1 MNIGDRVRLLHGK
14 EEGIITKISS
24 SGRIEI
30 EIEDGFRIPAM
41 KNEVVVVDSAE
52 KQYFG
57 EKPVAP
63 QEERFPQGKLTNN
76 KEEGIFLAY
85 IPLNDQAV
93 SIYVVNNTA
102 KDHLIMISEVYGT
115 NSQTIFGGKLNARGS
130 QKLGEKTISSFEE
143 WPMLLTQ
150 FFPINNR
157 IETTLPN
164 LERKLKFKASSFFRS
179 KGTAPILGKN
189 GYLFKLSESAQEIDI
204 KKLNEELKGEGVVS
218 KASFPRP
225 PKEVDLHIE
234 NLTKDV
240 SNMSNSAMLKLQLET
255 FDKNLNYA
263 IASGMDEI
271 TFIHGLGNGVL
282 RNEIHK
288 HLSQLPNIKYFQD
301 SQKSRFGYGAT
312 LVKIQ

>member
-24 SGRIEI
+24 SGRIEV

-41 KNEVVVVDSAE
+41 KKEVVVIGAAE

-57 EKPVAP
+57 EKQAEP
-63 QEERFPQGKLTNN
+63 QVDNLPQTKLVNN
-76 KEEGIFLAY
+76 KEEGLFIAY

-93 SIYVVNNTA
+93 SIYVVNNTK

-115 NSQTIFGGKLNARGS
+115 NSQTIFGGKLIAKGS

-157 IETTLPN
+157 IEPTLPN
-164 LERKLKFKASSFFRS
+164 LERKLKFKASSFFKS

-189 GYLFKLSESAQEIDI
+189 GYLFKLSDSAQEIDI
-204 KKLNEELKGEGVVS
+204 KKLNEELKGESVLP
-218 KASFPRP
+218 SFPKP

-234 NLTKDV
+234 KLVKDA
-240 SNMSNSAMLKLQLET
+240 SNMSNGAMLKLQMET
-255 FDKNLNYA
+255 FEKNLNYA

-312 LVKIQ
+312 LVKIH